1 MWTPPIIYFMADA
14 GRMQKTL
21 NSHIFCHGGKRAFE
35 TLQSALY
42 NYYKGKF
49 LIGIHPAHHL

>member
-21 NSHIFCHGGKRAFE
+21 NSHIFCHGGKRTFE

-42 NYYKGKF
+42 N
-49 LIGIHPAHHL
+49 